1 MYNELIEEEKL
12 PGRMES
18 IDELSNIFDLNIL
31 EMLKK
36 KQNYYYLK
44 HKLFKLYVLDFN
56 LLINAKNNNN
66 LKYLNNILNLEL
78 KKQNSSNLS
87 KNKNYYNKYKKIK
100 NKIGNKLDNIIKNQY
115 NNFYFTAF

>member
-18 IDELSNIFDLNIL
+18 IDELSNIFNLNIL

-36 KQNYYYLK
+36 ENYYLD

-56 LLINAKNNNN
+56 L
-66 LKYLNNILNLEL
+66 
-78 KKQNSSNLS
+78 
-87 KNKNYYNKYKKIK
+87 
-100 NKIGNKLDNIIKNQY
+100 
-115 NNFYFTAF
+115 